1 MEEFVPVRMNKNNLE
16 LKDKKDCDYFKKN
29 RKYNIIQ
36 KNI

>member
-1 MEEFVPVRMNKNNLE
+1 MEEFGLVRMNQNNLE

-29 RKYNIIQ
+29 RQYNIIQ